1 MESELSRHS
10 DEAFTIPVL
19 LIHNHKI
26 TLAGLRLLIDSQI
39 GMKVVGEV
47 ENYADALTAISRQ
60 QPDIILL
67 DLVMGTES
75 SIDHIPRLAGASLR
89 SRVLI
94 LTAINDP
101 GLHQRAVQKGAM
113 GIVTLDQPPEVLIK
127 AIKKVQQGEAW
138 LDRATV
144 GNLLSEMSRNGKG
157 VKMTSEPGHA
167 ETITKRERDIIRIV
181 AQGLKNKQI
190 AEQLSI
196 SEITVRH
203 HLTSIFDKLA
213 VADRFELI
221 IYAYKHGLCDL
232 PK

>member
-1 MESELSRHS
+1 MDPSLTNSP
-10 DEAFTIPVL
+10 DEASVIRVFSV
-19 LIHNHKI
+19 HNHKI
-26 TLAGLRLLIDSQI
+26 FLAGLRLLIDSNAE
-39 GMKVVGEV
+39 MKVVGEADT
-47 ENYADALTAISRQ
+47 YAEALAAISRD
-60 QPDIILL
+60 QPDIILM
-67 DLVMGTES
+67 DLVTGMES
-75 SIDHIPRLAGASLR
+75 SIDYIPRLVAAGRR

-94 LTAINDP
+94 LTALANLD
-101 GLHQRAVQKGAM
+101 LQQRAVQMGAM
-113 GIVTLDQPPEVLIK
+113 GIVTLDQPPEILIK
-127 AIKKVQQGEAW
+127 AIKKVHEGEAW
-138 LDRATV
+138 LDRTMV
-144 GNLLSEMSRNGKG
+144 FNLLSDMSRNGKG
-157 VKMTSEPGHA
+157 GKRGA
-167 ETITKRERDIIRIV
+167 ELGPVETLTRRERDIIRIV

>member
-1 MESELSRHS
+1 MESDLTRTS
-10 DEAFTIPVL
+10 DEASAIHVF

-26 TLAGLRLLIDSQI
+26 IRAALRLLIDGQTE
-39 GMKVVGEV
+39 MKVTGE
-47 ENYADALTAISRQ
+47 ADRYSDAVATISRE

-67 DLVMGTES
+67 DLVMGAES
-75 SIDHIPRLAGASLR
+75 SIDYIPRLAAASLR

-94 LTAINDP
+94 LTAVSDLE
-101 GLHQRAVQKGAM
+101 LHQRAVQMGAM
-113 GIVTLDQPPEVLIK
+113 GIVSLDQPPEVLIK
-127 AIKKVQQGEAW
+127 AIRKIHQGEAW
-138 LDRATV
+138 LDRALV
-144 GNLLSEMSRNGKG
+144 GNLLSDMSRNGKG
-157 VKMTSEPGHA
+157 AKRGLEQSQA
-167 ETITKRERDIIRIV
+167 ETLTRRERDIIRIV

-203 HLTSIFDKLA
+203 HLTSVFDKLA

>member
-1 MESELSRHS
+1 MESGSTNFPE
-10 DEAFTIPVL
+10 EASSIRVL

-26 TLAGLRLLIDSQI
+26 IRAGLRLLIDGQTE
-39 GMKVVGEV
+39 MKVVGEV
-47 ENYADALTAISRQ
+47 DKYSDAIAAVGHE
-60 QPDIILL
+60 QPDIVLL
-67 DLVMGTES
+67 DLVMGAES
-75 SIDHIPRLAGASLR
+75 SIDYIPKLVGASLR

-94 LTAINDP
+94 LTAISDP
-101 GLHQRAVQKGAM
+101 DLHQRAVQMGAM
-113 GIVTLDQPPEVLIK
+113 GIVTLEQPPEVLIK
-127 AIKKVQQGEAW
+127 AIRKIHQGEAW

-144 GNLLSEMSRNGKG
+144 GNLLSEMSRNGKAG
-157 VKMTSEPGHA
+157 KRASEFGQA
-167 ETITKRERDIIRIV
+167 QALTRRERDIIGIV
-181 AQGLKNKQI
+181 AQGLKNRQI

-232 PK
+232 PR